1 MEKNYD
7 LVVVGTGTAGSSI
20 AQACK
25 KAGWNVAI
33 IDRRTFGGTCPQRGC
48 DPKKVLVGAAEWMD
62 WKERMAGKGLSGDAR
77 IDWKDL
83 MAFKKT
89 FTESIPENTEKKFKE
104 LGIDGYHGEA
114 KFESDTQIR
123 VGEDVVTGK
132 KIVIATGAQPVKLG
146 LDGEDLM
153 IHSDDFLDLEELP
166 NKIIFAGGGYISMEF
181 AHLAARVGA
190 EVEVIHGG
198 ERPLEQFDPDLV
210 DLLVKR
216 SEQVGIKIHLN
227 TRVKS
232 VEKNG
237 KTFTVTA
244 ERDDEKQIFTGDLV
258 VHGLGRAPALD
269 IDPEKGHVHLGDKGG
284 VQVNEYLQSVSNPNV
299 YAAGDAAETSAP
311 PLTPISSRDSDAVI
325 QNLLHGNHTPIVY
338 PVVPSVAF
346 TVPKIG
352 SVGKTEEEAEKGKE
366 KNNVTYQEMT
376 DWFTFKRTNEQAA
389 AFKLITDVE
398 KGTVLGAHILGDNAD
413 DLINHFST
421 AIRLELTFEEMK
433 KTIFAYPTSASDIG
447 SMLNEVE

>member
-1 MEKNYD
+1 MKKNYD
-7 LVVVGTGTAGSSI
+7 LIVIGTGTAGSST

-25 KAGWNVAI
+25 KAGWTVAI
-33 IDRRTFGGTCPQRGC
+33 IDRRTYGGTCPQRGC

-62 WKERMAGKGLSGDAR
+62 WKERMAGKGLSGDAH

-83 MAFKKT
+83 SAFKKT
-89 FTESIPENTEKKFKE
+89 FTEPIPENTEKKFKE

-123 VGEDVVTGK
+123 VGDDVITGK
-132 KIVIATGAQPVKLG
+132 KILIATGAEPVKLG
-146 LDGEDLM
+146 LKGENLM
-153 IHSDDFLDLEELP
+153 IHSDDFLVLEELP
-166 NKIIFAGGGYISMEF
+166 KKIIFAGGGYISMEF
-181 AHLAARVGA
+181 AHLAARAGA

-198 ERPLEQFDPDLV
+198 DRPLEQFDPDLV

-216 SEQVGIKIHLN
+216 SEQIGIKIHLN
-227 TRVKS
+227 TRVES
-232 VEKNG
+232 VEENG
-237 KTFTVTA
+237 STFTVTGKK
-244 ERDDEKQIFTGDLV
+244 DDTKLTFTGDLV

-269 IDPEKGHVHLGDKGG
+269 VNPEKGDVTLGEKGG

-352 SVGKTEEEAEKGKE
+352 SVGLTEEAAKKSDQ
-366 KNNVTYQEMT
+366 KTKVTYQEIT

-389 AFKLITDVE
+389 AFKLITDAN

-433 KTIFAYPTSASDIG
+433 KTIFAYPTAASDIG
-447 SMLNEVE
+447 SMLNEVK

>member
-1 MEKNYD
+1 MKKNFD
-7 LVVVGTGTAGSSI
+7 LIVIGTGTAGSST

-25 KAGWNVAI
+25 KAGWTVAI
-33 IDRRTFGGTCPQRGC
+33 VESRTYGGTCSQRGC

-62 WKERMAGKGLSGDAR
+62 WKYRMEGKGLSGNAR
-77 IDWKDL
+77 IDWKEL

-89 FTESIPENTEKKFKE
+89 FTEPIPENAEKNFKE
-104 LGIDGYHGEA
+104 LGIDCYHGHA
-114 KFESDTQIR
+114 KFHSKTQIR
-123 VGEDVVTGK
+123 IGEDVLTGK

-146 LDGEDLM
+146 LKGEELM
-153 IHSDDFLDLEELP
+153 IHSDDFLDLEVLP
-166 NKIIFAGGGYISMEF
+166 KKILFAGGGYISMEF
-181 AHLAARVGA
+181 AHLAARAGA

-210 DLLVKR
+210 ELLVKR
-216 SEQVGIKIHLN
+216 SEQIGIKMHLN
-227 TRVKS
+227 TRVES

-237 KTFTVTA
+237 STFTVTGKK
-244 ERDDEKQIFTGDLV
+244 DDKKQTFTGDLV

-269 IDPEKGHVHLGDKGG
+269 IDPAKGNVDLGKKGG
-284 VQVNEYLQSVSNPNV
+284 VHVNEYLRSVSNPDV

-325 QNLLHGNHTPIVY
+325 RNLLHGNNTPIEY

-352 SVGKTEEEAEKGKE
+352 SVGLTEEEARKSTQKT
-366 KNNVTYQEMT
+366 KVTYREIS

-389 AFKLITDVE
+389 AFKLITNAE
-398 KGTVLGAHILGDNAD
+398 KGTVLGAHILGGNAD

-421 AIRLELTFEEMK
+421 AIRLELTFEDMK
-433 KTIFAYPTSASDIG
+433 KTIFAYPTAASDIG
-447 SMLNEVE
+447 SMLNEVD

>member
-352 SVGKTEEEAEKGKE
+352 SVGKAEEEAEKGKE